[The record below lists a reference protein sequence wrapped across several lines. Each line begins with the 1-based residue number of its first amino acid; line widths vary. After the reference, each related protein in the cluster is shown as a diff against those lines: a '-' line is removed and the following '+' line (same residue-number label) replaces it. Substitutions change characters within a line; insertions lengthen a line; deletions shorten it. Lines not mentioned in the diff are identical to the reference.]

1 MSIPA
6 DDPVDDDPVDDPGAP
21 DLAAAEYVLG
31 TLPPD
36 QARALE
42 ALALADPA
50 VAASVRAWEAR
61 LAPLTAAVP
70 PVPPPRDLWRRLAL
84 ATGIEDTGRRRPR
97 RSLVAR
103 AWASAGLW
111 RGVSFGSA
119 LAAAALAFLVLRPP
133 VPAGPG
139 LVAALSPSGAP
150 GAAFVVRIGS
160 DGSGVIAATALM
172 PPVPGRSLELWAL
185 VPDAAAPVSLG
196 VLPAD
201 GRARLRAPA
210 RAGTQILVSSE
221 PSGGSPTGQPTGPV
235 LFGGTAALGW

>member
-1 MSIPA
+1 MS
-6 DDPVDDDPVDDPGAP
+6 DPVDDPGDP

-31 TLPPD
+31 TLPSD

-42 ALALADPA
+42 ALVMADPV
-50 VAASVRAWEAR
+50 VAASLRAWEAR
-61 LAPLTAAVP
+61 LAPLAAVVP

-84 ATGIEDTGRRRPR
+84 ATGIEDAARRRPKL
-97 RSLVAR
+97 SF
-103 AWASAGLW
+103 AGRVWGNLAVW

-119 LAAAALAFLVLRPP
+119 LAAAALAFALLRPP
-133 VPAGPG
+133 ASADPG

-150 GAAFVVRIGS
+150 GAAFVVRIGA
-160 DGSGVIAATALM
+160 DGSGVIMATGLA
-172 PPVPGRSLELWAL
+172 PVVPGRSLELWAL

-196 VLPAD
+196 VLPLD

-210 RAGTQILVSSE
+210 RAGTQILVSNE